1 MLFTNTTVI
10 ADGGGWNHMGSWGWA
25 GMMIGWIL
33 MAVLVAVVAWA
44 LLGNIRQHPVNR
56 ALELLDERYAR
67 GEIDSDEYTER
78 KSELSR

>member
-1 MLFTNTTVI
+1 VPI
-10 ADGGGWNHMGSWGWA
+10 GARSEA
-25 GMMIGWIL
+25 GD
-33 MAVLVAVVAWA
+33 ARRVAVVAWA
-44 LLGNIRQHPVNR
+44 LLGNIRQHPVNL